1 MPACMCTCACIV
13 CMSICCVHVLLR
25 MRILV
30 CICMCVYLRL
40 GIYIIGEKGCS
51 CFREWE
57 RRQGHRSHARVQ
69 VKRDCVGDSS
79 SMGEGRDWGGDG
91 GGERERKLCEGS
103 ACTYQRQTEADRN
116 RHMAR
121 CSVAEGNSEGNSVSN
136 TGTGTDTNTVTHK
149 DTDTD
154 TDTTAQTQTQTQ
166 IGSDR
171 QRSPQFV
178 LL

>member
-1 MPACMCTCACIV
+1 
-13 CMSICCVHVLLR
+13 MSICCVHVLLR

-79 SMGEGRDWGGDG
+79 SMGEGRDWGGEG
-91 GGERERKLCEGS
+91 GGRGS
-103 ACTYQRQTEADRN
+103 ESFVKALRVHIRDRQRQTEPDTCHDVLLLRAT
-116 RHMAR
+116 AR
-121 CSVAEGNSEGNSVSN
+121 ATVSQ
-136 TGTGTDTNTVTHK
+136 TQAQ
-149 DTDTD
+149 
-154 TDTTAQTQTQTQ
+154 AQTQTQ
-166 IGSDR
+166 
-171 QRSPQFV
+171 
-178 LL
+178 